1 MQKNVDNMDL
11 KTINDQLYSINFMN
25 GDQIKTDLMYLFE
38 KEPFYSYLD
47 NYKEGMS
54 LNVLSDSL

>member
-1 MQKNVDNMDL
+1 MDL
-11 KTINDQLYSINFMN
+11 KTINDQLYSIDFMN